1 MELVDVYPTL
11 VELAGLPQPKGLEGR
26 SLVTVVEKPYEVPGR
41 AYAQSQFAKCCPKGV
56 GDDFDAN
63 RQCGAC
69 GKNPSNEISYMG
81 YAVRNNK
88 FRLVTWYRWNKERGL
103 PQCDGLMAVELY
115 SHGTDDG
122 MGTRSFDD
130 FEFAN
135 LAANLSLAAALSP
148 AEERIAEVLKL
159 EMRSARALGA
169 ELSADGKGWT
179 PQGGGPCTANHGA
192 NKPCCG
198 QDEIDLRDTKD
209 VRPCP
214 EDAPFCVDYVYG
226 KHVGRCT
233 AQAPYNGVDEAGGG
247 KGQDRGPH
255 VVATKLMHQD
265 LLRKFKTAFGHCEVA
280 VAVQQHWRSWKRRGE
295 QATSAIQPFFN
306 EIHSELGEWPPDTT
320 CPDPE

>member
-1 MELVDVYPTL
+1 MQRGRACACLRHALLRLKQLNRKPAATGIFRSSAFVELVDVYPTL

-135 LAANLSLAAALSP
+135 LAANLSLAAALRGAPCIARIYRQSKHIVQ
-148 AEERIAEVLKL
+148 AHMAAHHCMGARLEERRGRAEH
-159 EMRSARALGA
+159 AGT
-169 ELSADGKGWT
+169 SADGLLHE
-179 PQGGGPCTANHGA
+179 AR
-192 NKPCCG
+192 G
-198 QDEIDLRDTKD
+198 QAHRA
-209 VRPCP
+209 RP
-214 EDAPFCVDYVYG
+214 V
-226 KHVGRCT
+226 
-233 AQAPYNGVDEAGGG
+233 
-247 KGQDRGPH
+247 
-255 VVATKLMHQD
+255 
-265 LLRKFKTAFGHCEVA
+265 
-280 VAVQQHWRSWKRRGE
+280 
-295 QATSAIQPFFN
+295 
-306 EIHSELGEWPPDTT
+306 
-320 CPDPE
+320 